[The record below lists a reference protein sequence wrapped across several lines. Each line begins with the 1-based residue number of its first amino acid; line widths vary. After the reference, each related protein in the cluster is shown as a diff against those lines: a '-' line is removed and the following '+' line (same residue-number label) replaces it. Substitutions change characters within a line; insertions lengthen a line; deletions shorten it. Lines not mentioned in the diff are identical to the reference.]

1 MESIRLRSIAPL
13 FYLIWLILAIIQ
25 AANTELLDDEAY
37 YWTFSQHLDWGYFD
51 HPPMTALLIRAGYW
65 IFPNELGVRLLCILL
80 STGSIW
86 LLEKMTIRKEPR
98 LFYAIALSMIALQLG
113 GSSAKLLAE
122 ASKIGEDFG
131 YDEINLNLG
140 CPSRKVEKSKFGACL
155 MKEPNLVADC
165 LSKMQAS
172 TNLPVT
178 IKTRIGYDNV
188 EDYENL
194 HNFISTLK
202 STGVKTFIIHAR
214 KAMLG
219 KFTPKQNL
227 NIPPLKYE
235 YVYKL
240 KEDFPNEEI
249 IINGGITS
257 VDQINPLL
265 QKTDGVMIGRAA
277 YHTPYMLAEIEKE
290 IFGTK
295 EVLSRQDVIEQLIPY
310 VKDEIKKGTRLNQIM
325 RHTIGL
331 FHGQTGASYWK
342 RYLSENM
349 CVRDAD
355 VKKIDHIMDKIK
367 YNNIDTSVGQ
377 TA

>member
-1 MESIRLRSIAPL
+1 MNRKVSVAPMMDCTDRHERFFLRLISK
-13 FYLIWLILAIIQ
+13 
-25 AANTELLDDEAY
+25 NTLLYTEMVVDEAINRG
-37 YWTFSQHLDWGYFD
+37 DKKK
-51 HPPMTALLIRAGYW
+51 LLGFNI
-65 IFPNELGVRLLCILL
+65 NEKPVV
-80 STGSIW
+80 
-86 LLEKMTIRKEPR
+86 
-98 LFYAIALSMIALQLG
+98 LQLG
-113 GSSAKLLAE
+113 GSSPKLLAE

-140 CPSRKVEKSKFGACL
+140 CPSKKVEKGKFGACL

-178 IKTRIGYDNV
+178 IKTRIGYDDV

-257 VDQINPLL
+257 VDQIKPLL

-290 IFGTK
+290 IFNN
-295 EVLSRQDVIEQLIPY
+295 ENIPSRQDVIEQLIPY
-310 VKDEIKKGTRLNQIM
+310 VKEELKKGTRLNQIM
-325 RHTIGL
+325 RHTLGL

-355 VKKIDHIMDKIK
+355 VQKIDHIMDKIR
-367 YNNIDTSVGQ
+367 YNNVDTSVGQ
-377 TA
+377 SA

>member
-1 MESIRLRSIAPL
+1 MNRKVSVAPMMDCTDRHERYFLRLISK
-13 FYLIWLILAIIQ
+13 
-25 AANTELLDDEAY
+25 NTLLYTEMIVDEAIKRG
-37 YWTFSQHLDWGYFD
+37 DKKK
-51 HPPMTALLIRAGYW
+51 
-65 IFPNELGVRLLCILL
+65 
-80 STGSIW
+80 
-86 LLEKMTIRKEPR
+86 LLEFNINEKPV
-98 LFYAIALSMIALQLG
+98 ALQLG
-113 GSSAKLLAE
+113 GSSPKLLSE
-122 ASKIGEDFG
+122 ASKVGEDFG

-140 CPSRKVEKSKFGACL
+140 CPSKKVEKNKFGACL

-194 HNFISTLK
+194 FKFISTLK

-227 NIPPLKYE
+227 NIPPLKYD

-240 KEDFPNEEI
+240 KEDFPDEEI

-257 VDQINPLL
+257 VKEINLLL

-277 YHTPYMLAEIEKE
+277 YHTPYLLAEIEKE
-290 IFGTK
+290 IFSNYN
-295 EVLSRQDVIEQLIPY
+295 VLSRQEIIERLIPY
-310 VKDEIKKGTRLNQIM
+310 VKDELKKGTRLNQIM
-325 RHTIGL
+325 RHTLGL

-355 VKKIDHIMDKIK
+355 IKKIDHIMDKIK

-377 TA
+377 SV